1 MSGKLR
7 AAVRR
12 FILEFCQ
19 LNLEVPILLALIGSL
34 TFAYLAVIAPNAT
47 MLEMQE
53 ALSFVLGVFAPLPL
67 SLAGNFLVAKEFFR
81 DTIDFIRTRESLE
94 KNWFYRSACFLLLS
108 LATVVCIAA
117 AAPLLF
123 GEILPPVMTLTIFVP
138 TLLLFGF
145 TSLVTSLSRN
155 AFLGAG
161 ATVTIWLFLYGNHL
175 TMTTRLEVNGIVYYP
190 FLEWAVFKQRL
201 SLMDSLLP
209 NRAVS
214 TLLSIVMLA
223 LSFFLYKYNFRYA
236 WKPGKL

>member
-12 FILEFCQ
+12 FLLEFCQ

-34 TFAYLAVIAPNAT
+34 TLAYLAVIASNAT

-53 ALSFVLGVFAPLPL
+53 ALSFALGVFAPLPL

-94 KNWFYRSACFLLLS
+94 KIWFYRSSCFLLLS
-108 LATVVCIAA
+108 LATVVCIAT

-175 TMTTRLEVNGIVYYP
+175 RLEVNGIVYYP

-236 WKPGKL
+236 RKPGKL

>member
-34 TFAYLAVIAPNAT
+34 TLAYLAAIAPNAT

-53 ALSFVLGVFAPLPL
+53 ALSFALGVFAPLPL

-81 DTIDFIRTRESLE
+81 DTIDGIHTRESLE
-94 KNWFYRSACFLLLS
+94 KIWFYRSSCFLLLS
-108 LATVVCIAA
+108 LATVVCIAT

-236 WKPGKL
+236 